1 MLSRAFR
8 RMAGTTP
15 KFTRGKYSIRVSK
28 EKDVSFATAHVDD
41 KFHHFIL
48 NGCWGLTAFATTT
61 AFYQFVTN
69 LHTVPITGRTQV
81 VVFSREDDTA
91 MGNQHAQEALAGKT
105 LVNSGPRFKMVKD
118 VASRLVAVADKIFEP
133 GFQWQIYLVQ
143 DPQINACCFMGGKM
157 FVYTGLLDFI
167 DAMVEQGICSNKYN
181 ALATVLGHEIAHA
194 LARHTAETLS
204 YLPLLLGL
212 SVLTV
217 DSELIASI
225 FTFFCQLPFSRLHES
240 EADHIGLMLMAA
252 ACYDPSEAPK
262 FWEGM
267 KLVNENGYDWF
278 STHPADEKRQ
288 KHLQELTA
296 DAISYQE
303 KASWCV
309 DMQTKVTQLIYKRI
323 TRRRATAGTT
333 HSAEMA
339 AMWDGMQ
346 AAAKPPQ

>member
-1 MLSRAFR
+1 
-8 RMAGTTP
+8 
-15 KFTRGKYSIRVSK
+15 
-28 EKDVSFATAHVDD
+28 
-41 KFHHFIL
+41 
-48 NGCWGLTAFATTT
+48 
-61 AFYQFVTN
+61 
-69 LHTVPITGRTQV
+69 
-81 VVFSREDDTA
+81 
-91 MGNQHAQEALAGKT
+91 
-105 LVNSGPRFKMVKD
+105 
-118 VASRLVAVADKIFEP
+118 
-133 GFQWQIYLVQ
+133 
-143 DPQINACCFMGGKM
+143 M

-252 ACYDPSEAPK
+252 ACYDPSEVRIS
-262 FWEGM
+262 M

-309 DMQTKVTQLIYKRI
+309 DMQTKVSQLIYKRI